1 MAYKLT
7 ITETQQTHNSITTI
21 FIIIVKYLIRKGLIV
36 NIKYAITIQ
45 MLALCLQILCVS
57 SQTISLLEYAFNS
70 ANFAADFILRCSKR
84 AHK

>member
-1 MAYKLT
+1 MVNINY
-7 ITETQQTHNSITTI
+7 SITTQ
-21 FIIIVKYLIRKGLIV
+21 
-36 NIKYAITIQ
+36 T
-45 MLALCLQILCVS
+45 LALCLQILYVS

>member
-1 MAYKLT
+1 M
-7 ITETQQTHNSITTI
+7 
-21 FIIIVKYLIRKGLIV
+21 V
-36 NIKYAITIQ
+36 NIKYATTTQI
-45 MLALCLQILCVS
+45 LALCLQILCVS